1 MTTETANRTS
11 APPARSTNQQS
22 AAEAVID
29 ALAREGV
36 KAVFGMTGD
45 TVLPLLDVLYR
56 RSDEIRYV
64 TTKFEMSTAAMA
76 DGYSRVTGE
85 IGCALFHVGPSVSN
99 AVLGTWSAQKDN
111 VPVLILSANLDRFRL
126 GRDIWHEFDVNGV
139 FSRIT
144 KRSEQMVEAKD
155 ARRLMRTAMQV
166 AKSGLPGCVHV
177 DFPKDLLP
185 QPVDVE
191 TFDLSLR
198 GGTHSDFVANA
209 TRPAPEAVER
219 ALALLQSA
227 KRPIIVAGRGAIWSR
242 AAKSVVRLAEALTI
256 PVITTEMG
264 RGSIPEHHPLS
275 GGLVGHFGLSTANSL
290 LSDSDVVLGLGCQF
304 RNVNTLNWQLIN
316 PNAKIIQVEPDPL
329 EIGRQYA
336 VSVGVHADSGLFLKD
351 LLDLIASTGIK
362 PRPNEDITED
372 IAKRKKDEKARYYA
386 ADLASTPIKPQLITK
401 ILEDIAPKDAIY
413 VVGSG
418 HHTHFANYIQV
429 SEPDQYHWCVGSG
442 TMAWA
447 FPAALGIKLARPDR
461 KVIVPIGDG
470 DFGMNAQEIETSV
483 REKLPVTV
491 IIYNDVSFGA
501 LRIFQKMQHAGRYIG
516 SDFGETDWVKLAEA
530 YGAKGVRVD
539 RPAELEGVL
548 KKAIAS
554 DVTTIVDVR
563 IDPWELAHRT
573 PEFKEFHRF

>member
-1 MTTETANRTS
+1 MTTDTATTVTS
-11 APPARSTNQQS
+11 ISPSTNQQS

-29 ALAREGV
+29 ALIREGV

-45 TVLPLLDVLYR
+45 TVLPLLDALYG
-56 RSDEIRYV
+56 RSAEIRYV

-76 DGYSRVTGE
+76 DGYSRATGE
-85 IGCALFHVGPSVSN
+85 VGCALFHVGPSVSN

-111 VPVLILSANLDRFRL
+111 VPLLILSANLDRFRL
-126 GRDIWHEFDVNGV
+126 GRDIWHEFDVKGV
-139 FSRIT
+139 FERIT
-144 KRSEQMVEAKD
+144 KRSDQMIEAKD
-155 ARRLMRTAMQV
+155 ARRLMRTALQV
-166 AKSGLPGCVHV
+166 AKSGLPGCVHI

-198 GGTHSDFVANA
+198 GASHSDYVANA
-209 TRPAPEAVER
+209 TRPEPESVDR

-227 KRPIIVAGRGAIWSR
+227 KRPIIIAGRGVTWSR
-242 AAKSVVRLAEALTI
+242 AAKSVVRLAEALSI

-290 LSDSDVVLGLGCQF
+290 LTDADVVLGLGCQF
-304 RNVNTLNWQLIN
+304 RNVNTLNWQLIS
-316 PNAKIIQVEPDPL
+316 PTAKIIQVEPDPL

-336 VSVGVHADSGLFLKD
+336 VAVGIHADSGQFLAD
-351 LLDLIASTGIK
+351 LLDRIAAKGIK
-362 PRPNEDITED
+362 PKAGAAIIDD
-372 IAKRKKDEKARYYA
+372 IAKRRKNEKARYYD
-386 ADLASTPIKPQLITK
+386 ADLATTPIKPQLITK
-401 ILEDIAPKDAIY
+401 VLEDVAPRDAIY

-429 SEPDQYHWCVGSG
+429 SQPDQYHWCVGSG

-483 REKLPVTV
+483 RENLPVTV

-501 LRIFQKMQHAGRYIG
+501 LRIFQKMQHGGRYIG
-516 SDFGETDWVKLAEA
+516 SNVGETDWVKLAEA
-530 YGAKGVRVD
+530 YGARGLRVD
-539 RPAELEGVL
+539 RPSDLEGAL
-548 KKAIAS
+548 KSAIAS
-554 DVTTIVDVR
+554 EVTTIVDVR